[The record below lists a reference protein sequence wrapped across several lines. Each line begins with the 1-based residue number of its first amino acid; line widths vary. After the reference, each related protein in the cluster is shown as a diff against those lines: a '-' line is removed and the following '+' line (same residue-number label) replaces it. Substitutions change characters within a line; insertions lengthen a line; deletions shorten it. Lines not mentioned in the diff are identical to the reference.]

1 MEFECCLSK
10 CSSKPGK
17 MRADSVAREG
27 TLNVNCSVAQVRAD
41 TNAKSDADTDASTR
55 FMSTPVLFALFCF

>member
-1 MEFECCLSK
+1 
-10 CSSKPGK
+10 

-41 TNAKSDADTDASTR
+41 TNAKSDADADASTR